1 MASFG
6 HVAIGLAAG
15 RLFVAEPATTR
26 ALARAMLGFSALSL
40 LPDADV
46 IAFALGVPY
55 GAPFGHRGASHSLVA
70 ALSCGLVAW
79 WAASRARSSSPP
91 LRLGIFVALVVATHG
106 LLDAMTDGG
115 RGVALL
121 FPFSAERL
129 FLPWRPIPVAPI
141 GARLL
146 SPRGLSVLAFE
157 LVAFAP
163 LVAYALVPRFWRR
176 GISV

>member
-1 MASFG
+1 VASFG
-6 HVAIGLAAG
+6 HVAIGIAAG
-15 RLFVAEPATTR
+15 RLFVAEPASKR
-26 ALARAMLGFSALSL
+26 ALVGAMLGFSALSL

-46 IAFALGVPY
+46 VAFALGIPY
-55 GAPFGHRGASHSLVA
+55 GAPFGHRGASHSLGA
-70 ALSCGLVAW
+70 ALLCGLLAW
-79 WAASRARSSSPP
+79 WAASRARSARP
-91 LRLGIFVALVVATHG
+91 LRLGICVALVVATHG

-121 FPFSAERL
+121 FPFSTERL

-146 SPRGLSVLAFE
+146 SSRGLSVLAFE

-176 GISV
+176 GVSV